1 MINSNSLSSHNL
13 KNTTMKNFTTTTLA
27 VFFMLS
33 TTATAQTATTIKA
46 VDEEVITHERAM
58 FSLKFD
64 NPDTSKKVFWI
75 LKLLTEFSP
84 LTGGSLAAVD
94 GAIIDAT
101 GLQPGTSYEL
111 RVSMDT
117 FQTYV
122 SLAVSTTAAPL
133 AVEGLTQK
141 QSFTAYATGTA
152 FVIKSEKATDF
163 KIYNL
168 LGSQVIT
175 GSVDAGEVKTVD
187 AAYLPK
193 GYYFIT
199 TNNGTVRL
207 LLQ

>member
-141 QSFTAYATGTA
+141 PFTAYATGTA

-168 LGSQVIT
+168 LGLQVIT

-187 AAYLPK
+187 AASLPK
-193 GYYFIT
+193 GYYFA
-199 TNNGTVRL
+199 NNGNSGTVRL